1 MGARITELVLRR
13 ESALS
18 LLKRAPHDSYVMA
31 AIEVLE
37 NETAPGQPGG
47 RAREFHENVGFL
59 PASKDRVK
67 KLPLR
72 AQSGAVEGFTERGQ
86 EIVACIASGMTN
98 DEIAATL
105 YLSVDTVKT
114 HLSRMLHQFKL
125 RNRVELVTY
134 ARERGV
140 V

>member
-72 AQSGAVEGFTERGQ
+72 AQSGAVEDRRDAVPQRRHGQ
-86 EIVACIASGMTN
+86 DAPQPHAASVQAQ
-98 DEIAATL
+98 EP
-105 YLSVDTVKT
+105 S
-114 HLSRMLHQFKL
+114 
-125 RNRVELVTY
+125 
-134 ARERGV
+134 
-140 V
+140 